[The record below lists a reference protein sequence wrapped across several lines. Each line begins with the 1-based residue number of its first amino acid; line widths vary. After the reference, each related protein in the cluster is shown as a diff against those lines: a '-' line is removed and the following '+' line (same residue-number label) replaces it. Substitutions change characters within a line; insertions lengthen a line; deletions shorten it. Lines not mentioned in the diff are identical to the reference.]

1 MSKVYRFLGR
11 KGRTTIP
18 FELRAAMELAPNDL
32 LSFQRKGDLLIVK
45 KEKICDDCVNRRNVR
60 TGAPEPNPIRSAAK
74 MPSVPEGWEALSQ
87 EEQMQ
92 YINMLAANLKRTVT
106 VGAVRR

>member
-18 FELRAAMELAPNDL
+18 YELRAAMELAPNDL
-32 LSFQRKGDLLIVK
+32 LSFQRKGDLIIVK
-45 KEKICDDCVNRRNVR
+45 KEKICDDCASALRRHLR
-60 TGAPEPNPIRSAAK
+60 TDMPEPKHAPLT
-74 MPSVPEGWEALSQ
+74 VPEGWEDISQ

-92 YINMLAANLKRTVT
+92 YINLLAANLKRTVT
-106 VGAVRR
+106 RGTVRR

>member
-1 MSKVYRFLGR
+1 MPKVYRFLGR

-32 LSFQRKGDLLIVK
+32 LSFQLKGGLLIVQ
-45 KEKICDDCVNRRNVR
+45 KEKVCDDCTARRRQKR
-60 TGAPEPNPIRSAAK
+60 TLPA
-74 MPSVPEGWEALSQ
+74 VPEDWDAFSQ

-92 YINMLAANLKRTVT
+92 YINLLAAQLRRTT
-106 VGAVRR
+106 GTGAVRR